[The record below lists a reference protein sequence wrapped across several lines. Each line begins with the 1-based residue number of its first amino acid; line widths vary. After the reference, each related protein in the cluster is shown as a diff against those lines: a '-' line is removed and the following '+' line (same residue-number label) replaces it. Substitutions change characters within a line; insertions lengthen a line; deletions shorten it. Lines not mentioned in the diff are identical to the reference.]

1 MAKPTTLYRTTI
13 TVWSENPIDLY
24 DMQDA
29 AYRAQEGEIYCLIHD
44 CEEVNDSAQ
53 LPETEYFNQ

>member
-1 MAKPTTLYRTTI
+1 MAKPTVLYRTTI
-13 TVWSENPIDLY
+13 TVWSQNTIDIY

-29 AYRAQEGEIYCLIHD
+29 AYMAQQGEIFYEIHD

-53 LPETEYFNQ
+53 LPETEYFNN